1 MKVKY
6 IIDAAGIPA
15 GHIKSLPDSL
25 AAILIEG
32 GIVEPFLE
40 PSRAQ
45 ADKVITP
52 AVNAAKNAPKRAKNK
67 KK

>member
-15 GHIKSLPDSL
+15 GYIKSLPDSL

-40 PSRAQ
+40 PSKAQ

-52 AVNAAKNAPKRAKNK
+52 AVSAAKTAPKRAKNK